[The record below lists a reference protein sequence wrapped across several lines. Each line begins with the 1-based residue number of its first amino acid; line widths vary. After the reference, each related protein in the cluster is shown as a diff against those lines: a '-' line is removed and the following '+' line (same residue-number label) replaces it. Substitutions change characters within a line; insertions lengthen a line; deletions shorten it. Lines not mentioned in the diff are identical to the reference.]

1 MPLEKV
7 RGRRYEV
14 RGASYLVPF
23 ILLAFAATAQQPSTS
38 QSQELEAIRAEIARL
53 QAELQQVRTRR
64 AGLADELTR
73 VELELDLGRQRLA
86 EAAAAQELLAA
97 RIDETA
103 ARVERL
109 ATAERRARE
118 RLQSSLAGLYRLG
131 RGGYLRLALSI
142 SSGDDVIDGVRVL
155 RYLARRDARAFERYL
170 DTRARLTVERQ
181 GLDEQRQRLESWV
194 ENERRRRRELEEL
207 RARQTRLLAE
217 AEAEQEGLTGRS
229 QSLEERA
236 RKLANLLDFLY
247 GGATGSLA
255 GEPIQE
261 FRGVL
266 DWPVAGEVV
275 EGFGPRRDPRYQ
287 TLIPHNGVDLASR
300 PGASVSAIYPGE
312 VVFAA
317 PFEGYGPMVVVRHS
331 GRVFSVYAGLDAIAV
346 GEGAMVS
353 LGEPLG
359 EAGERLYFE
368 IRERNRPVDPRDWLR

>member
-1 MPLEKV
+1 MSGLRHLAP
-7 RGRRYEV
+7 RT
-14 RGASYLVPF
+14 SCLVPL
-23 ILLAFAATAQQPSTS
+23 ILLAFAATAQQPPTS
-38 QSQELEAIRAEIARL
+38 QSEELEAIRAEIARL
-53 QAELQQVRTRR
+53 QARLQEVRTRR

-73 VELELDLGRQRLA
+73 IELELDLGRQRLA

-109 ATAERRARE
+109 AAAERRARE
-118 RLQSSLAGLYRLG
+118 RLQSSLTGLYRLG

-142 SSGDDVIDGVRVL
+142 SSGDDLIDGVRVL

-170 DTRARLTVERQ
+170 DTRALLTVERQ
-181 GLDEQRQRLESWV
+181 GLDEQRQRLERWL
-194 ENERRRRRELEEL
+194 ENERRRRRELEDL

-217 AEAEQEGLTGRS
+217 AEEEQEGLTGRS

-247 GGATGSLA
+247 GRATGSLA

-261 FRGVL
+261 FRGIL

-287 TLIPHNGVDLASR
+287 TLVPHNGVDLASR
-300 PGASVSAIYPGE
+300 PGAPVSAIYPGE

-317 PFEGYGPMVVVRHS
+317 PFEGYGPMVVVRHP
-331 GRVFSVYAGLDAIAV
+331 GRVFSVYAGLDAIEV
-346 GEGAMVS
+346 GEGAVVT
-353 LGEPLG
+353 LGQRLG

-368 IRERNRPVDPRDWLR
+368 IREQNRPVDPRDWLR